1 MITTTQRLAGKIF
14 LCLLLVQAS
23 LWAQTDVQAWGNLT
37 GTRANGQFFRFESS
51 IRLVQRS
58 WQQENATGRERYW
71 TTYRRE
77 GNTQIVRTRMDSL
90 FFTETV
96 QDLAAGKIQV
106 KLEIDPHLDQ
116 EFTGVFFHLNLP
128 AKTYGTAEISQID
141 PGIYTLQN
149 EPALPVGENER
160 LRVLAKGLL
169 FKTPTQSLRITA
181 DSTVLL
187 LVKTQPRTGDLGVYF
202 TLRNTRSKAGQKST
216 HQFNIQ
222 VEGNTTPMA
231 AELELFPQYPG
242 RAFLGVGGNFRLQNF
257 QHDPQVID
265 YCLNNMDVRMARVE
279 FPWRLWHP
287 HDSLDPLEEA
297 RKGNLHP
304 RVKAAMEMTQRLYK
318 LKMPVLLAGWF
329 PPQWAAIGTLSG
341 NDRSPDGTFGNAL
354 RPERTEDIYAS
365 ITQYIQYLKEAY
377 GVEISM
383 FSFNESDLGIN
394 VRHTAA
400 EHAAFI
406 KGLGAYLKARGIKTK
421 FLLGDTADANGFA
434 FVNAALDDPQ
444 TWEYIGAVSFHSWRG
459 WEKPTLLEWH
469 DAANRLKV
477 PLIVGEGS
485 IDAGAWRYPKIFEE
499 SHYALNE
506 IKLYV
511 RMLAICQPQTIL
523 QWQLTSDYSPL
534 VGGGLFGNNNIPLQP
549 TQRFWN
555 LKQLGATPP
564 ALSFLP
570 LTSNVEDLYVAAVG
584 DLNQK
589 KLAVHVVNEGAS
601 TSVKLKGIPAEIKQL
616 RLYVT
621 DQQRG
626 MQKGELLKV
635 QNGSLQFQ
643 ADASSFISLMSE

>member
-1 MITTTQRLAGKIF
+1 MITTTYRLAGKILF
-14 LCLLLVQAS
+14 CLLLVQTC
-23 LWAQTDVQAWGNLT
+23 LCAQTDVQAWGNLT
-37 GTRANGQFFRFESS
+37 GTHVNGQLFRFESS
-51 IRLVQRS
+51 IRLVQKG
-58 WQQENATGRERYW
+58 WQQEIATGRERHW

-96 QDLAAGKIQV
+96 QDLSPGNIQV
-106 KLEIDPHLDQ
+106 KLEVDPHVDQ

-128 AKTYGTAEISQID
+128 AKTYARAEISQIE
-141 PGIYTLQN
+141 PGVYPLSN
-149 EPALPVGENER
+149 EGGMPVGENER
-160 LRVLAKGLL
+160 LRVWAKGLL
-169 FKTPTQSLRITA
+169 FKTSEQNLRITT
-181 DSTVLL
+181 DSTSLL
-187 LVKTQPRTGDLGVYF
+187 MVKTHPRSGDLGVYV
-202 TLRNTRSKAGQKST
+202 TLRNTRTKAGQKT
-216 HQFNIQ
+216 PHQFSIQ
-222 VEGNTTPMA
+222 VDGKTTPA
-231 AELELFPQYPG
+231 VAELELFPQYPG
-242 RAFLGVGGNFRLQNF
+242 RPFLGMGGNFRLQNF
-257 QHDPQVID
+257 QHDPLVID
-265 YCLNNMDVRMARVE
+265 YCLKNMDVRMARVE

-287 HDSLDPLEEA
+287 YDSIDPLEAA
-297 RKGNLHP
+297 RKGDIHP
-304 RVKAAMEMTQRLYK
+304 RVKAAMEMAQRLYK

-329 PPQWAAIGTLSG
+329 PPQWAAIGPLSG

-354 RPERTEDIYAS
+354 KPERTQEIYAS
-365 ITQYIQYLKEAY
+365 ITKYIQYLKEAY
-377 GVEISM
+377 GVEINM

-406 KGLGAYLKARGIKTK
+406 KGLGAYLKTRGIKTK

-499 SHYALNE
+499 SHYALAE

-534 VGGGLFGNNNIPLQP
+534 IGGGLFGNNNIPLHA

-555 LKQLGATPP
+555 LKQLGATPAGLP
-564 ALSFLP
+564 FLP
-570 LTSNVEDLYVAAVG
+570 LTCNTEDLYVAAVG
-584 DLNQK
+584 DAGQK
-589 KLAVHVVNEGAS
+589 KLAIHLVNEGAS
-601 TSVKLKGIPAEIKQL
+601 TLVIIKGISTEVKQL
-616 RLYVT
+616 RVYIT
-621 DQQRG
+621 DQKRG

-635 QNGSLQFQ
+635 ENGSLQFQ
-643 ADASSFISLMSE
+643 ADAASFISLMTE